1 MKTAQIPVIG
11 GSYKYKAREVSS
23 QTCENLYTE
32 NVEDAQGKQRQILI
46 STHGTEVFS
55 QFAASGACRGL
66 YRTTTGPT
74 GAETLV
80 GVFGKEV
87 YRLVVGESPVKI
99 GEVNTAGATVSIA
112 DNGVQCVIA
121 DGTALHSFGVKEP
134 TASVAQT
141 WQLVNLTFPVVGEPP
156 LVIRPRFV
164 VCIGHRFVIDRN
176 GSGEFYY
183 SGLLSTDFSAADY
196 YTAESS
202 ADEITALTASEG
214 ALFVFGS
221 QSCELWQ
228 LNAGESE
235 YDVFSFVGGSSSA
248 YGCKQYTSV
257 ATSNGSVFFVGS
269 SELGREG
276 VFVWTKSGLPQRI
289 STNAIEERLKGKS
302 VYAGF
307 CWYEQGH
314 NFYAVSLAD
323 TTLVYDFSTQ
333 LWHERRERLADGTDT
348 KWECAFSAVFL
359 DKVLFGSEDGAVL
372 SLGGWRTYKG
382 TQLVRKRT
390 TSTIWDNNFC
400 MSLRQLLLDCE
411 VGSTPELVGQG
422 RNPQAMLKVST
433 DGGFTFYD
441 CGWASLGRQGQFWRI
456 AQWWNLGQGDS
467 FIFEFSF
474 SDPAPIHLFG
484 MRVGYTTSTRL

>member
-1 MKTAQIPVIG
+1 MKTAQLPIVG

-32 NVEDAQGKQRQILI
+32 NVEDAQGKQKQILI
-46 STHGTEVFS
+46 STHGTEVF
-55 QFAASGACRGL
+55 APVADGEKCRGL
-66 YRTTTGPT
+66 YRTTTGPNGT
-74 GAETLV
+74 ETLV
-80 GVFGKEV
+80 AVYGNSV
-87 YRLVVGESPVKI
+87 YRIVSGDIPRKV
-99 GEVNTAGATVSIA
+99 GEVNSASTRVSIA

-121 DGTALHSFGVKEP
+121 DGDSLHAFDVTAPAV
-134 TASVAQT
+134 SVASS
-141 WQLVNLTFPVVGEPP
+141 WRLANLTFPADEGEP
-156 LVIRPRFV
+156 LVVRPMFV
-164 VCIGHRFVIDRN
+164 VCIGHRFVVNRS
-176 GSGEFYY
+176 GTGEFYF
-183 SGLLSTDFSAADY
+183 SDLLSTDFSADNY

-202 ADEITALTASEG
+202 ADNITALTASEG
-214 ALFVFGS
+214 TLFVFGS

-248 YGCKQYTSV
+248 YGCTQFASV
-257 ATSNGSVFFVGS
+257 ATCNGSVFFVGA

-276 VFVWTKSGLPQRI
+276 VFIWTKSGMPERI
-289 STNAIEERLKGKS
+289 STNAIEERLKGS
-302 VYAGF
+302 AVYSGF

-314 NFYAVSLAD
+314 NFFAIALPD

-333 LWHERRERLADGTDT
+333 LWHERRERLEDGTDT
-348 KWECAFSAVFL
+348 RWECVFSAVFL
-359 DKVLFGSEDGAVL
+359 DKVLFGCDDGKVL
-372 SLGGWRTYKG
+372 SLGGWTTYKG

-390 TSTIWDNNFC
+390 TATIWDNNFC
-400 MSLRQLLLDCE
+400 ISLRQILLDCE
-411 VGSTPELVGQG
+411 VGTTPELIGQG

-441 CGWASLGRQGQFWRI
+441 CGWSSLGRQGQFWRV
-456 AQWWNLGQGDS
+456 AQWWNLGQGET

-484 MRVGYTTSTRL
+484 MRIAYTTSARL